1 MRIKF
6 DQDFDVN
13 AFNNANKRFRNAKDL
28 NEAKLA
34 YADAKL
40 ILSDIDP
47 ERLSPKQYKIFMD
60 MEEETESMRKV
71 INGQPKQKCRRLQ
84 CDRFRRDETYDKDYI
99 IDGLKLIRLIYK
111 DIEGQWRRIIEE
123 LKTKHGMTL
132 TEEAEYLLNNILNN
146 NSYWLNTQLDFL
158 QRDLSKLPTV
168 IYTDSREPEEEDD
181 DDMGNVSSAK
191 RKNDIVRQILFKK

>member
-1 MRIKF
+1 MKIKF

-47 ERLSPKQYKIFMD
+47 ARLSPKQYKIFMD
-60 MEEETESMRKV
+60 MEDETESMRKV

-84 CDRFRRDETYDKDYI
+84 CDRFRRDETYDKEYMIGILKRIRMAYPYI
-99 IDGLKLIRLIYK
+99 EER
-111 DIEGQWRRIIEE
+111 WRRIIEQ
-123 LKTKHGMTL
+123 LKRNHGITL
-132 TEEAEYLLNNILNN
+132 TEEAESLPSKESHCLRCLLEL
-146 NSYWLNTQLDFL
+146 LHTE
-158 QRDLSKLPTV
+158 LSKLPTV
-168 IYTDSREPEEEDD
+168 IYTDSREPAEDN
-181 DDMGNVSSAK
+181 GHHTGTS
-191 RKNDIVRQILFKK
+191 R

>member
-1 MRIKF
+1 MKIKF

-84 CDRFRRDETYDKDYI
+84 CDRFRREETYDKEYMI
-99 IDGLKLIRLIYK
+99 GILKLIRKMYK
-111 DIEGQWRRIIEE
+111 DTEERWRRLVEE
-123 LKTKHGMTL
+123 LKTYHGITL
-132 TEEAEYLLNNILNN
+132 KEETESIMSKNSHCLNN
-146 NSYWLNTQLDFL
+146 QLDLL
-158 QRDLSKLPTV
+158 QTELSELPTV
-168 IYTDSREPEEEDD
+168 IYTDTREPAEDN
-181 DDMGNVSSAK
+181 GHPARTS
-191 RKNDIVRQILFKK
+191 R

>member
-1 MRIKF
+1 MKIKF

-60 MEEETESMRKV
+60 MEEETDSMRKV

-84 CDRFRRDETYDKDYI
+84 CDRFRSDETYDKEYM
-99 IDGLKLIRLIYK
+99 IDRLKLIRMTYT
-111 DIEGQWRRIIEE
+111 DIEERWRRIIEE
-123 LKTKHGMTL
+123 LKTKHGITL
-132 TEEAEYLLNNILNN
+132 TEEAESFLSN
-146 NSYWLNTQLDFL
+146 NSLCLNHLLDSL
-158 QRDLSKLPTV
+158 QTELSELPTI
-168 IYTDSREPEEEDD
+168 IYTDSR
-181 DDMGNVSSAK
+181 
-191 RKNDIVRQILFKK
+191 